1 VKVAAVTDYAYLQR
15 GYERNRKTAYIL
27 LLSGILLILVAV
39 ILLKTIH
46 APWPIIFIILGL
58 VYLGISKNYFE
69 RSFDYGAGIQG
80 EKAVVEALQAL
91 DDNYYLINDVV
102 RSGRGGNID
111 HVLLSPYAIFAI
123 ETKNYSGDIR
133 CNGDQW
139 SKKGRRRLYRIDSVS
154 KQARGNAK
162 YLSGLINKKTNLRI
176 SVIPICVFTNPSMS
190 LKLRKP
196 TLNVLRL
203 DELVTFIRE
212 TEPLTRLS
220 DSEMQS
226 VAQCI
231 LEEPTEKIEDSK
243 HD

>member
-1 VKVAAVTDYAYLQR
+1 VA
-15 GYERNRKTAYIL
+15 
-27 LLSGILLILVAV
+27 GILFLILGG
-39 ILLKTIH
+39 ILFVTIR
-46 APWPIIFIILGL
+46 APWSIILIVLGL
-58 VYLGISKNYFE
+58 VYLGLSWNYSE
-69 RSFDYGAGIQG
+69 RSSNYSAGIEG

-111 HVLLSPYAIFAI
+111 HVLLSLYAIFAI

-162 YLSGLINKKTNLRI
+162 YLSRLIHEKTNLRI